1 MRQRLLNIE
10 VHHILAASTL
20 LDPCFTKAAFA
31 DMRAAEHC
39 LRCLTGEMA
48 GEMAGEMG
56 EASEI
61 TGEELNAA
69 GSESRETEQGL

>member
-10 VHHILAASTL
+10 AHHILAASTL
-20 LDPCFTKAAFA
+20 LDPRFTKAAFA

-39 LRCLTGEMA
+39 LRCLT

>member
-1 MRQRLLNIE
+1 MCQRLLNKE

-20 LDPCFTKAAFA
+20 LDPRFTKAAFG

-39 LRCLTGEMA
+39 LRCLTGEM
-48 GEMAGEMG
+48 G

-61 TGEELNAA
+61 TREELNAA